1 MTKPATIAV
10 VLSGCGVYDG
20 AEIHESVLTLLAIN
34 RRGARYQCFAPNV
47 QQHHVVNHL
56 TGEEQPESRNVL
68 IESARIARGNIKDL
82 AEYDAAA
89 FDAIMFPGGFG
100 AAKNLCTF
108 AIEGPNASVDPSVER
123 AVKATREAG
132 KPIGALCISP
142 ALMVKVM
149 GDVEVTIGSD
159 KATAEAITAMGGRH
173 TNTTH
178 EEVVIDRTA
187 KLATTP
193 CYMLEATVSQIA
205 SGADNVVGAVMSM
218 IDDNT
223 RAAAE

>member
-1 MTKPATIAV
+1 
-10 VLSGCGVYDG
+10 
-20 AEIHESVLTLLAIN
+20 
-34 RRGARYQCFAPNV
+34 
-47 QQHHVVNHL
+47 
-56 TGEEQPESRNVL
+56 
-68 IESARIARGNIKDL
+68 
-82 AEYDAAA
+82 
-89 FDAIMFPGGFG
+89 MFPGGFG

-108 AIEGPNASVDPSVER
+108 AIDGPNASVDPSVER
-123 AVKATREAG
+123 AVRATREAG

-142 ALMVKVM
+142 ALMVKIM

-173 TNTTH
+173 TATTH